1 MSSHRPLRVIIQAAR
16 SFLVLIWLISCTEEV
31 NLVSDQSE
39 PVPVVYSLLNPDSK
53 EQFVRLGR
61 TFQYDQSIAGSAPAT
76 DSTVW
81 NLPVDVYAEE
91 WSEGRLVRTFQ
102 FGPWTAPA
110 KDTGFFTTDNLRVY
124 RSEFQPLRLHTY
136 KIYVHFPDDNRLV
149 FGSTLIPAAPVVYDP
164 LDLPGRKISLQ
175 SEVNYTIRWAP
186 PARAGLYQCIFH
198 VAYQEESPAER
209 TFHEVLFGTDPIFE
223 MTNGS
228 EISWILAGNRFFQ
241 EMARQIPVNP
251 DVARK
256 VVNVQCRFYTGGEE
270 LALYA
275 APDLVA
281 SRTSILVNPYTNME
295 NGIGI
300 FSSLQVITVSNLELS
315 NTTLY
320 EIAHGELTK
329 NLGFR

>member
-1 MSSHRPLRVIIQAAR
+1 
-16 SFLVLIWLISCTEEV
+16 
-31 NLVSDQSE
+31 
-39 PVPVVYSLLNPDSK
+39 VVYSLLNPDSK

-61 TFQYDQSIAGSAPAT
+61 TFQYDQSIAGKAPAT
-76 DSTVW
+76 DSTLW
-81 NLPVDVYAEE
+81 NIPVDVYAEE
-91 WSEGRLVRTFQ
+91 WNEGQLVRVFQ
-102 FGPWTAPA
+102 FEPCTAPV
-110 KDTGFFTTDNLRVY
+110 KDTGFFPQDNLRLFW
-124 RSEFQPLRLHTY
+124 SEFQPLRLHTY

-149 FGSTLIPAAPVVYDP
+149 YGSTLIPAAPVVYDP

-198 VAYQEESPAER
+198 LAYQEESTEGL
-209 TFHEVLFGTDPIFE
+209 TFHEVLFGTGPVFE
-223 MTNGS
+223 MTSGS
-228 EISWILAGNRFFQ
+228 EISWILTGNRFFQ
-241 EMARQIPVNP
+241 EMARQIPVRA

-281 SRTSILVNPYTNME
+281 SRTSILVNPYTNLV

-300 FSSLQVITVSNLELS
+300 FSSLQVNTVSNLELS

-329 NLGFR
+329 NLGFK